1 MTGSNPFSIKPSD
14 NFQRSFKKLAKNYR
28 SDLTEQ
34 VSKTLEVLL
43 KDPYPR
49 NCRQEPLPGSL
60 KLSDSWTLH
69 KLDIKIGKG
78 ASGQVR
84 LIYLVN
90 ESQAVIQLIWIY
102 SHEQF
107 KKRPADRDLQRV
119 IEEILEE

>member
-1 MTGSNPFSIKPSD
+1 MVVYSVFCYYYTLRDKPLSCRVSLHPL
-14 NFQRSFKKLAKNYR
+14 QKVSGVLFKKLAKNYR

-60 KLSDSWTLH
+60 K
-69 KLDIKIGKG
+69 
-78 ASGQVR
+78 VR